1 MGNGVVTM
9 VRSRLTPSMWVSFE
23 VLTKAN
29 VGSSEGAER
38 GRVSVLLQPLKW
50 LVNAEILGLELKTL
64 GG

>member
-1 MGNGVVTM
+1 MGTGVVMM
-9 VRSRLTPSMWVSFE
+9 VRSHVTPSMWVSFE
-23 VLTKAN
+23 ALTKAN

-50 LVNAEILGLELKTL
+50 LVNAEVLGIELKTL